1 MSQYAFIKDNKV
13 VNVTVGNNVTAEWI
27 AAVKAEQGLDDI
39 ILATTT
45 VGVGYDYNGTDF
57 IPPKPFTSWIWNST
71 SKEWEAPVA
80 MPTDKQVYAWNEDTK
95 SWDVVTPPTT

>member
-13 VNVTVGNNVTAEWI
+13 VNVTVGNNVTDEWI

-39 ILATTT
+39 ILATTK

-57 IPPKPFTSWIWNST
+57 IPPKPFTSWILNST
-71 SKEWEAPVA
+71 SKEWEPPVA
-80 MPTDKQVYAWNEDTK
+80 RPTDKQVYAWNEETK